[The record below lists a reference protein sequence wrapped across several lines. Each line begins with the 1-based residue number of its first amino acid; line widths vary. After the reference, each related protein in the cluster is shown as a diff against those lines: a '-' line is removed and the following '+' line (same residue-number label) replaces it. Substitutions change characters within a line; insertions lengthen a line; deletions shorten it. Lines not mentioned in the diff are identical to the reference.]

1 MKISLSENIRRFR
14 KQRKMTQEKLAEAL
28 GVTVGAV
35 YKWESGQSLPE
46 LNLIVEMAD
55 FFDTSIDVLL
65 GYHMKDNRLDSAL
78 ERINASCRTLDQS
91 ALTEAEKILGKY
103 PHSFKAVYGCAEV
116 YLVFGVS
123 NHDTNHLKRAL
134 ELFEQSKILLS
145 QNDNNRISE
154 ITICR
159 NMSVALF
166 LLGDKEKSIELLKQN
181 NAGGILS
188 DHIGIILSVFMNAP
202 EKAVPYLSEAY
213 ITGILTLLDVVL
225 GFVFVFRSRGDW
237 CSAMEIL
244 NFGVNLLGNIKTDT
258 GHDAL
263 EKIHSKLLV
272 MLAYVQLKSGLQA
285 ESAASLRK
293 AKVIA
298 IHFDSLPDYTLKT
311 MRFAEL
317 QEQSMIFDIFGAS
330 ASESITELIT
340 LLDDQQFADQWR
352 EISENESCSS

>member
-1 MKISLSENIRRFR
+1 MKISLYENIRMFR

-35 YKWESGQSLPE
+35 YKWESGQSFPE

-78 ERINASCRTLDQS
+78 ERINAYCKTLDQT

-134 ELFEQSKILLS
+134 ELFEQSRILLS
-145 QNDNNRISE
+145 QNDDHRISE

-159 NMSVALF
+159 NMSCALF

-181 NAGGILS
+181 NAAGILS
-188 DHIGIILSVFMNAP
+188 DSIGVILSVFMNAP
-202 EKAVPYLSEAY
+202 EKAIPFLSEAY
-213 ITGILTLLDVVL
+213 VKGIFILLDVIL
-225 GFVFVFRSRGDW
+225 GFFFVFRSRSDW
-237 CSAMEIL
+237 RSAMDIVT
-244 NFGVNLLGNIKTDT
+244 FGLDLLRGIKTDVE
-258 GHDAL
+258 HDAL
-263 EKIHSKLLV
+263 EKAHAKLLV
-272 MLAYVQLKSGLQA
+272 LLAYVQTKSGMQE
-285 ESAASLRK
+285 ESVASLQK
-293 AKVIA
+293 AKNIA
-298 IHFDSLPDYTLKT
+298 IHFDSLPDYTLKN
-311 MRFAEL
+311 MRFAEH
-317 QEQSMIFDIFGAS
+317 QEQSMVFDIFGAG

-340 LLDDQQFADQWR
+340 LLDDQQFAGQWR
-352 EISENESCSS
+352 EISDNE